1 MEFRGPGV
9 PRGMGG
15 QAGPGDFSPM
25 QTAVLDNFR
34 RFFELRSNPGRP
46 RFWLLAGVLTGTLS
60 GTLPGTATAAFASPA
75 QTPAQTTT
83 GNPQT
88 AAGAPQATPAK
99 KPVSHKP
106 KPGQPVVPDLTTVDL
121 TPPPQPELPKWPVND
136 TPGRA
141 AVVWDATGL
150 RIDASNSSLQQIL
163 KEVSTDIGVK
173 VEGLSAD
180 ERIFGIY
187 GPGQPREVL
196 AQLLNGSSYNVL
208 MIGDQGQGA
217 PRELVLTARQSA
229 NAQPAPAR
237 NVTNNEED
245 EVEEPPVVVEP
256 PANQPEQ
263 QPRPNR
269 PNGGPPRTPQQIM
282 QEMQQRQQ
290 QANPNPQN

>member
-1 MEFRGPGV
+1 
-9 PRGMGG
+9 
-15 QAGPGDFSPM
+15 M
-25 QTAVLDNFR
+25 QTAVLDHLR
-34 RFFELRSNPGRP
+34 RFFELRSNPGQP
-46 RFWLLAGVLTGTLS
+46 RFWLLAGVLAGILA
-60 GTLPGTATAAFASPA
+60 ATCPLPA
-75 QTPAQTTT
+75 QAPAGT
-83 GNPQT
+83 PQT
-88 AAGAPQATPAK
+88 AAGTSQTTPAK

-106 KPGQPVVPDLTTVDL
+106 KPGEPVVPDLTTVDL
-121 TPPPQPELPKWPVND
+121 TPPPQPELPKYPVNE
-136 TPGRA
+136 TPGQA
-141 AVVWDATGL
+141 SVVWDATGL